1 MTKYDIGMNAGTVWN
16 SLEGNCGMTFDE
28 LRQVSG
34 LARHEL
40 CAAIGWLAREGK
52 IEIEYDRKTEAER
65 FYPPHCNMYY

>member
-34 LARHEL
+34 PARHEL
-40 CAAIGWLAREGK
+40 CAAISWLAREGK